1 MAPPTRSAGPPGILA
16 RPWLAGLAIAG
27 LALAVRLVILWQ
39 SQANPTFA
47 APIIDSA
54 RYDQLARQ
62 LVAGVDPGAEL
73 YWQPP
78 AYPLLLAGVYALTG
92 GSMLAAKLLQ
102 ALVGA
107 ATALLAW
114 SLGRRLLGVAG
125 GAVAGL
131 GVALYGPLVYFEGE
145 LLAEGWAAM
154 LAPALVL
161 ALLGVAERGGRL
173 RGLGAGLLLGL
184 CWLTRPT
191 FAPVCLAGL
200 AWLAYRRWRLRPR
213 RAALLPV
220 GLAALAFG
228 VVLGALALH
237 SARTLG
243 RPALLPLSGGLNLHL
258 GNQPDLCRGL
268 ALRPGAGWDA
278 LVHEAEAAG
287 AGQDPFAQQA
297 HFADRAWDFAAS
309 DPLGFAFGL
318 GAKAL
323 RLVSGR
329 ELPRNTEVYTAAGFA
344 PLLGALTWKVG
355 GFGFPFGLLLPLAA
369 VGLVFFRPRFPGPVW
384 LLLGLWSAALVWV
397 LVADR
402 YRVVLVPVLATPAA
416 AGALLLLE
424 RARRRGW
431 RLLAA
436 PVALL
441 LGVAALG
448 WAPGPFCEEQGPF
461 EAELYLGAGAYHQSH
476 GRPQEA
482 VAAYRRA
489 LVLQPDFLEARAN
502 LAGLDSQLGR
512 LALQRKDTAAAEA
525 HLAEAVEL
533 GQADPAT
540 LNDLAWLLAGGE
552 GRQPAPGDCARAVE
566 LGERA
571 VALTSRQDA
580 AMLDT
585 LSLALLC
592 AGARERALQV
602 AREAL
607 ALAEQQ
613 GRPDLARALRARIAL
628 SAVPDG

>member
-1 MAPPTRSAGPPGILA
+1 MVASPLAASAGGSRLLA
-16 RPWLAGLAIAG
+16 RPWLPALIVVG

-39 SQANPTFA
+39 SQASPTFA

-54 RYDQLARQ
+54 RYDHLARA
-62 LVAGVDPGAEL
+62 LAAGEDPGAEL

-78 AYPLLLAGVYALTG
+78 AYPLLLAGLYASSG
-92 GSMLAAKLLQ
+92 GSILLAKLVQ
-102 ALVGA
+102 ALAGA
-107 ATALLAW
+107 CTALLAW
-114 SLGRRLLGVAG
+114 RLGRRLVGAAG
-125 GAVAGL
+125 GWLAGL
-131 GVALYGPLVYFEGE
+131 CVALYGPLVYFEGE
-145 LLAEGWAAM
+145 LLAEGWAAL

-161 ALLGVAERGGRL
+161 ALLHVAERGGKL
-173 RGLGAGLLLGL
+173 AGLGAGLLLGL

-200 AWLAYRRWRLRPR
+200 AWLAWRRWRLTPR
-213 RAALLPV
+213 LAALAPV
-220 GLAALAFG
+220 GLAALALG
-228 VVLGALALH
+228 VTLGALGLA
-237 SARTLG
+237 SAHALG

-258 GNQPDLCRGL
+258 GNQPELCRGL
-268 ALRPGAGWDA
+268 TLRPGAGWDE

-297 HFADRAWDFAAS
+297 HFAGRAWGFAAA
-309 DPLGFAFGL
+309 DPLGFARGL

-329 ELPRNTEVYTAAGFA
+329 ELPRNTDVYTAAGYA
-344 PLLGALTWKVG
+344 PLLRVLVWKAG

-369 VGLVFFRPRFPGPVW
+369 LGLVFFRPSFPGPVW
-384 LLLGLWSAALVWV
+384 LLLGLWSASLVWV

-402 YRVVLVPVLATPAA
+402 YRVVLVPVLAAPAA
-416 AGALLLLE
+416 AGALLLVE
-424 RARRRGW
+424 RARRRRW
-431 RLLAA
+431 RELLA

-441 LGVAALG
+441 LGVGALA

-461 EAELYLGAGAYHQSH
+461 EAELHLGAGAYHQSH
-476 GRPQEA
+476 GRPREA
-482 VAAYRRA
+482 LAAYRRA
-489 LVLQPDFLEARAN
+489 LALQPGFREARAN

-512 LALQRKDTAAAEA
+512 LALQRRDPAAAEA
-525 HLAEAVEL
+525 HLAEAVDL

-552 GRQPAPGDCARAVE
+552 GKRSSPVDCARAVE

-571 VALTSRQDA
+571 VALTSRQDP

-592 AGARERALQV
+592 GGERARAAQV

-607 ALAEQQ
+607 ALAEQR
-613 GRPDLARALRARIAL
+613 GLTELVHSLRARL
-628 SAVPDG
+628 EPGP